1 MNYRSV
7 SIPRKRS
14 AFRKLLGKRIYI
26 FKRHLQ
32 WILASGKFA
41 KKDKGELLA
50 HQVVQHSSILLREL
64 KNLDMQLQHN
74 KIENLKIALRNMNQ
88 VLIKPGETFSFWNLT
103 GNPSK
108 SRGFKKGMVLE
119 NGQVRSGYGG
129 GLCQLANLI
138 YWMAIHS
145 PLTVTE
151 RWRHSFDVFPDVNR
165 TIPFGCGATV
175 SYNYIDLQIKNNT
188 QEDFQFHLWLT
199 EKDLCGE
206 IRSAKGSPY
215 RYEIVERNHRIQQ
228 EISGHYSRHNQ
239 IFRNVFDK
247 KTGALLQEELLTE
260 NHALMMYSPLIQQNN
275 SIPKA

>member
-14 AFRKLLGKRIYI
+14 AFRKLLGKKVYTL
-26 FKRHLQ
+26 KRHLQ
-32 WILASGKFA
+32 WILSSGKFA
-41 KKDKGELLA
+41 RKSEAELLG
-50 HQVVQHSSILLREL
+50 HVLFQHSSVLLREL
-64 KNLDMQLQHN
+64 KNLDMQLQYN
-74 KIENLKIALRNMNQ
+74 KIENLRIALTYMNQ
-88 VLIKPGETFSFWNLT
+88 VLIKPGETFSFWYLT
-103 GNPSK
+103 GNPSRG
-108 SRGFKKGMVLE
+108 RGFKKGMVLE

-138 YWMAIHS
+138 YWMTIHS

-188 QEDFQFHLWLT
+188 QQAFQFHLWLT

-206 IRSAKGSPY
+206 IRSDRDIPFH
-215 RYEIVERNHRIQQ
+215 YEVAEKNHLIKQ
-228 EISGHYSRHNQ
+228 EMSGHYSRHNQ
-239 IFRNVFDK
+239 IFRKAFDK
-247 KTGALLQEELLTE
+247 KSGALIQEELLTE
-260 NHALMMYSPLIQQNN
+260 NHALMMYSPLIQQKN
-275 SIPKA
+275 STQQE